1 VFSGTIPLFAK
12 DVIMTDIKRKFR
24 LYRMANY
31 LTSLKTVTVLLN
43 SLPTTLIQCYLV
55 ENQENKKYDRV
66 RVAAAIL
73 LERYREEGRK

>member
-1 VFSGTIPLFAK
+1 
-12 DVIMTDIKRKFR
+12 MTDIKRKFR

-66 RVAAAIL
+66 RVDAAIL

>member
-1 VFSGTIPLFAK
+1 MFSGTIPLFAK

>member
-1 VFSGTIPLFAK
+1 
-12 DVIMTDIKRKFR
+12 MTDIKRKFR
-24 LYRMANY
+24 LYRMVNY

>member
-1 VFSGTIPLFAK
+1 MFSGTIPLFAK

-73 LERYREEGRK
+73 LERYRVEGRK